1 MSLFAASRK
10 TLSLAA
16 FLSAGTLSPFVLCA
30 ETAERASYDVST
42 ESDLRKYLSEKS
54 FLPAGGEAGKDETY
68 WNNSDL
74 ALTGDL
80 CVDTLLDES
89 VDGTG
94 TIEVLATD
102 VKIFGGGNVVSSS
115 ELELS
120 ASGSGDLFFLNGTA
134 LSAENVTF
142 AGTTDEAKKTGR
154 VFTTINSTA
163 LSSSISLGAGTTI
176 ENRRLVADAYTN
188 YRAQGGA
195 LISAHILDTVYF
207 ASSESGDVV
216 FRGNAA
222 VGGLVSYENSAGE
235 SVSEDLNA
243 YGGAVYAVGLVKIS
257 GAGTT
262 LFSGNTAYSEN
273 QTAAGGA
280 VFIANATLTA
290 DGELG
295 STSYPGSFTNGD
307 TGSLELGLQL
317 AGTTVGFS
325 GNSAEGA
332 NAFGGALVVYAGWFD
347 AADAEISFSGN
358 VARNHVPAD
367 DASDAAESSVSAG
380 AFCVSAGGR
389 ATFDKETH
397 LVFYENSALGNSA
410 LTTAFG
416 GAAVVSEATFF
427 SAGTASFEKNRVE
440 VSEGGSVAFGGAL
453 FIAGTIES
461 ETDSTT
467 GEITET
473 HSTNV
478 ALAGT
483 LSFSENCA
491 AAHALAAESSDDG
504 TVESLA
510 RGGALAVCGG
520 NIDGASLASLTFSG
534 NCAASKTTAQGGA
547 LAVWEE
553 TSSNVTEMTLKT
565 SGEFLFSGNSAKLL
579 ALDSE
584 EAQTDGVT
592 ASAQGG
598 ALFQSAGT
606 LELAAAGTLKFSG
619 NSADASAQANVL
631 AQGGALFQSAGTL
644 TLAAAEF
651 SENSAESAAGTAQ
664 GGAAYFSDGSAEFS
678 SSAKFSGNAANALT
692 AQGGAVYASGG
703 SRIFGGAANFSKNAA
718 NAGTESSAAGTAI
731 ARGGAIYTASGALEF
746 SSTAHF
752 SENSAS
758 AISSEG
764 EADDGRLNI
773 ATGGAV
779 HVAGG
784 TLTFGGAADFS
795 ANTATSSA
803 GGAAQGG
810 AVYLSSGTLDAGA
823 LEFSGNAANALTA
836 QGGAV
841 YVSAAGLLNAGTLAF
856 SGDSVSSDAGTASGG
871 ALYSAGA
878 VRVSGTLSAKSAAA
892 SGATAASG
900 GAVAVR
906 GGRVSVS
913 GDGEHEISGN
923 AATASGDGGNAFGG
937 AIFSTGTF
945 ASTAG
950 TLKLSNNAAT
960 ASGADGNAFGGAI
973 YMRGG
978 SVSLADATLSGNAAT
993 ASGDGGNAYG
1003 GAVYIDASSSS
1014 ASTLTLS
1021 GNTTISGNAV
1031 SASSGTAS
1039 GSGIFIGVGAG
1050 TEANGAVAI
1059 VFDAGADVSTNED
1072 GETVVENAETATVS
1086 DAVVSENVAW
1096 TLKKTGAGNLILSG
1110 EISFSGKGATL
1121 EIDGGNALI
1130 SAVAAGTNV
1139 DFESVS
1145 VASGATLN
1153 VSGELGGFAQAKIAG
1168 TLAVSDGGAMNFSD
1182 ASAMTL
1188 SGTLSISDASA
1199 KVAGTAT
1206 VDGAGTVFVSGNSEI
1221 GFDGADATLTLS
1233 GATLS
1238 VGAGTLTLS
1247 GGGKLEVAG
1256 TLEFTGDAT
1265 ITLADG
1271 ATLALAEVAHS
1282 ADVEAKIDGA
1292 GTLMLYGEAADGG
1305 KISFSKFYE
1314 TATDEDGNE
1323 TKTLRAGTFT
1333 VGENVKIAAGISIG
1347 EGVSLSLSVDSQVE
1361 GSRNIRLAGG
1371 TLLAPDS
1378 GEDNPFLLE
1387 SLSVISADVVS
1398 ALGAAGEN
1406 QVFKMAETTETD
1418 EDGSETTSVNSMS
1431 LSGKIE
1437 ITETT
1442 TFIGDV
1448 VFAGTSSETELSG
1461 AGTLV
1466 GSVSGTGTV
1475 SLAEIRG
1482 NLEISDAAG
1491 NARGMWISGAV
1502 NVSGNVNVGTES
1514 IKNSILRLNA
1524 GASLS
1529 AGTLNNFGTVHA
1541 LGDSSFSGNF
1551 VNAGT
1556 LVVAADSTFTLVSG
1570 TYAGTAGSKIDIS
1583 ASNSAVSFSEGVDAR
1598 GLELGVVIVDASAMT
1613 PDDALG
1619 IFGLT
1624 EEQYASLTLKDANGY
1639 SLEDRFEYDSATG
1652 TLVFLGL
1659 NGEAFAGTLYGDF
1672 QRESVNR
1679 THGFMRAAQ
1688 FRGNVRPIAPQLYGE
1703 YKLDSPYMRAFLE
1716 KRRQRGGEVSAQEE
1730 AKHRGDLALAK
1741 KLNSANVNFWI
1752 QGDFSYSKQR
1762 ERHGFDSYEATVYGA
1777 LAGASVPLGENWE
1790 LGLALCG
1797 DEEEYKTVS
1806 AATRHKI
1813 RTDAYGISGYGRFRG
1828 EWFDWSLGAA
1838 GMFTSSDSERG
1849 DYSGDFDA
1857 WRLGAMTEIGA
1868 TLRAQSWLALR
1879 AFAGLST
1886 AYSHV
1891 GSFSESGGDGSL
1903 SVDSDGAFGVRTSIG
1918 ASSAFLLSD
1927 AFQFRIYAAWLFDL
1941 GNDEYSL
1948 DAYMPSKHTRYVIRS
1963 RENETSA
1970 LEAGATINWTL
1981 SESLEVFG
1989 GYAGTIRA
1997 GERAHAATLGV
2008 NFFF

>member
-30 ETAERASYDVST
+30 ATAERASYDVST

-80 CVDTLLDES
+80 YVDTLLDES
-89 VDGTG
+89 VEGTG
-94 TIEVLATD
+94 TIEVLASG
-102 VKIFGGGNVVSSS
+102 VKISGGGNVVSSS

-142 AGTTDEAKKTGR
+142 AGTTDKSKKTGR
-154 VFTTINSTA
+154 VFTTVNSAA

-207 ASSESGDVV
+207 ASSASGDVV

-262 LFSGNTAYSEN
+262 LFSGNSAYSEN

-290 DGELG
+290 DGGLG
-295 STSYPGSFTNGD
+295 STSYPGSFTDGD
-307 TGSLELGLQL
+307 TGSLEFGLQL
-317 AGTTVGFS
+317 AGTTVGFG

-332 NAFGGALVVYAGWFD
+332 NAYGGALVVYAGWFD
-347 AADAEISFSGN
+347 AADSEISFSGN

-389 ATFDKETH
+389 ATFDNKTR
-397 LVFYENSALGNSA
+397 LVFSENSALGNSA

-416 GAAVVSEATFF
+416 GAAVVSEATFS
-427 SAGTASFEKNRVE
+427 SAGTASFEKNRAE
-440 VSEGGSVAFGGAL
+440 VFEGGSVAHGGAL
-453 FIAGTIES
+453 FIAGTLES
-461 ETDSTT
+461 ETDATT
-467 GEITET
+467 GEITKT

-483 LSFSENCA
+483 LSFSENYA
-491 AAHALAAESSDDG
+491 ASRALAAESSDDE

-520 NIDGASLASLTFSG
+520 NVDGSSLASLTFSG
-534 NCAASKTTAQGGA
+534 NYAASKTTAQGGA
-547 LAVWEE
+547 FAVWAEA
-553 TSSNVTEMTLKT
+553 SSNVTEMTLKT
-565 SGEFLFSGNSAKLL
+565 SGEFLFSGNSAELL
-579 ALDSE
+579 ALDSD

-606 LELAAAGTLKFSG
+606 LALAAAGTLKFSG
-619 NSADASAQANVL
+619 NSADASAQANAL

-644 TLAAAEF
+644 TLAAVEF
-651 SENSAESAAGTAQ
+651 SENSAESVAGTAQ
-664 GGAAYFSDGSAEFS
+664 GGAAYFSDGTAEFS

-692 AQGGAVYASGG
+692 AQGGAVYVSG
-703 SRIFGGAANFSKNAA
+703 
-718 NAGTESSAAGTAI
+718 
-731 ARGGAIYTASGALEF
+731 
-746 SSTAHF
+746 
-752 SENSAS
+752 
-758 AISSEG
+758 
-764 EADDGRLNI
+764 
-773 ATGGAV
+773 
-779 HVAGG
+779 
-784 TLTFGGAADFS
+784 
-795 ANTATSSA
+795 
-803 GGAAQGG
+803 
-810 AVYLSSGTLDAGA
+810 
-823 LEFSGNAANALTA
+823 
-836 QGGAV
+836 
-841 YVSAAGLLNAGTLAF
+841 AGLLNAGTLAF

-871 ALYSAGA
+871 ALCSAGT
-878 VRVSGTLSAKSAAA
+878 VRVSGTLSAKDAAA

-900 GAVAVR
+900 GAIAVR
-906 GGRVSVS
+906 GGRVYVS

-923 AATASGDGGNAFGG
+923 AATVSGDGGNAYGG

-950 TLKLSNNAAT
+950 TLIISDNAAT

-1014 ASTLTLS
+1014 ASTLTFG
-1021 GNTTISGNAV
+1021 GNTTISGNSV

-1050 TEANGAVAI
+1050 TEAKGAVAI
-1059 VFDAGADVSTNED
+1059 VFDAGADVSTNEN
-1072 GETVVENAETATVS
+1072 GETVVENVETATVS
-1086 DAVVSENVAW
+1086 DAIVSENVAW

-1130 SAVAAGTNV
+1130 SGTAAGTDV

-1153 VSGELGGFAQAKIAG
+1153 VSGELGGFAQAEIAG

-1221 GFDGADATLTLS
+1221 VFNDADATLTLS

-1256 TLEFTGDAT
+1256 TLEFTDDAT

-1271 ATLALAEVAHS
+1271 ATLALTEVAHS
-1282 ADVEAKIDGA
+1282 ADVEAKIDGS
-1292 GTLMLYGEAADGG
+1292 GTLMLYGEAGDDG
-1305 KISFSKFYE
+1305 KISFSEFYE

-1323 TKTLRAGTFT
+1323 TKTLRAGTFA
-1333 VGENVKIAAGISIG
+1333 VGEDVKIAAGISVG

-1361 GSRNIRLAGG
+1361 GSKNIRLAGG

-1387 SLSVISADVVS
+1387 SLSVVSADVVS

-1418 EDGSETTSVNSMS
+1418 GDGNETTSVGPMS

-1448 VFAGTSSETELSG
+1448 VFSGTSSETELSG

-1502 NVSGNVNVGTES
+1502 NVSGSVNVGTES
-1514 IKNSILRLNA
+1514 VRSSILRLNA

-1529 AGTLNNFGTVHA
+1529 AGTLNNFGTVRA

-1556 LVVAADSTFTLVSG
+1556 LVVDADSTFTLASG
-1570 TYAGTAGSKIDIS
+1570 TYAGTAGGAIDIS
-1583 ASNSAVSFSEGVDAR
+1583 ASNSAVNFSEGVDAS
-1598 GLELGVVIVDASAMT
+1598 GLDLGVVIVDASAMT

-1624 EEQYASLTLKDANGY
+1624 EEQYASLTLTDVNDY

-1659 NGEAFAGTLYGDF
+1659 NGETFAGTLYGDF

-1688 FRGNVRPIAPQLYGE
+1688 FRGSVRPIAPQLYGE

-1716 KRRQRGGEVSAQEE
+1716 KRRQRGGEISAQEE
-1730 AKHRGDLALAK
+1730 AKHREDLALAK

-1752 QGDFSYSKQR
+1752 QSDFSYSKQR

-1806 AATRHKI
+1806 AETRHKI

-1838 GMFTSSDSERG
+1838 GMFASSDSERG

-1879 AFAGLST
+1879 AFAGLSA
-1886 AYSHV
+1886 AYSRV

-1903 SVDSDGAFGVRTSIG
+1903 SVDSGGAFGVRTSIG
-1918 ASSAFLLSD
+1918 ASSAFMLSD

-1948 DAYMPSKHTRYVIRS
+1948 DAYMPSKRTSYVIRS

-1970 LEAGATINWTL
+1970 LEAGATMSWTL
-1981 SESLEVFG
+1981 SENLEVFG